1 MLANVRLRSE
11 SGTLVKVLHVLDC
24 LLAAALLP
32 ALTWAHQVSWGR
44 DYTSLALFI
53 LCITYLL
60 FYSAKLYQPW
70 RGVAFYREFLAIV
83 KAWVVILGLVF
94 FALFLTKTSEQFSR
108 RVLLSWAVIGP
119 GAVYGLHVLAR
130 YFLRMIR
137 KKGYNVRK
145 AVIVGAGDLGFRFA
159 RYLEH
164 IPWSGIRIQGFF
176 DDRKTSR
183 DVDSKECTI
192 LGTIDELPTYL
203 AHNDI
208 DYVYIALPMRAEKRI
223 NSVLERI
230 RSQGALI
237 YIIPDLFAYRMLNS
251 EVQSLGNLVLI
262 SLNPVHSYKR
272 YFDIVFSLAVLFLGS
287 PVFALIALLIKLED
301 GGPVF
306 YRHGRLTLAG
316 RKFGC
321 LKFRTMVQDA
331 DAKLKELLE
340 NDPQARDEWQ
350 STFKLKNDPR
360 ITRVGKWLRVS
371 SLDELPQFWNVLKGE
386 MSVVGARPIVAQEL
400 HEYYNGSQGLYCS
413 IKPGVTG
420 PWQVGGRSDT
430 EDYDERV
437 RMDSE
442 YILNRT
448 MWLDIKIICKT
459 VWKVLKRE
467 GAY

>member
-1 MLANVRLRSE
+1 
-11 SGTLVKVLHVLDC
+11 
-24 LLAAALLP
+24 
-32 ALTWAHQVSWGR
+32 
-44 DYTSLALFI
+44 
-53 LCITYLL
+53 
-60 FYSAKLYQPW
+60 
-70 RGVAFYREFLAIV
+70 
-83 KAWVVILGLVF
+83 
-94 FALFLTKTSEQFSR
+94 
-108 RVLLSWAVIGP
+108 
-119 GAVYGLHVLAR
+119 
-130 YFLRMIR
+130 
-137 KKGYNVRK
+137 
-145 AVIVGAGDLGFRFA
+145 
-159 RYLEH
+159 
-164 IPWSGIRIQGFF
+164 
-176 DDRKTSR
+176 
-183 DVDSKECTI
+183 
-192 LGTIDELPTYL
+192 
-203 AHNDI
+203 
-208 DYVYIALPMRAEKRI
+208 
-223 NSVLERI
+223 
-230 RSQGALI
+230 
-237 YIIPDLFAYRMLNS
+237 
-251 EVQSLGNLVLI
+251 
-262 SLNPVHSYKR
+262 
-272 YFDIVFSLAVLFLGS
+272 
-287 PVFALIALLIKLED
+287 
-301 GGPVF
+301 
-306 YRHGRLTLAG
+306 
-316 RKFGC
+316 
-321 LKFRTMVQDA
+321 MVQDA